1 MKLVTL
7 GPKGTFSHQAA
18 KRAHKKAEIVFA
30 DNIDAVFFRL
40 GEKDIQEA
48 LVPFKNTRSGFV
60 EETVVNLMKYDFSI
74 RGKAKEKVTH
84 LLAGKG
90 KIEDAKSLLAHPHAF
105 EQCKDT
111 LDTLGVHCKVVE
123 TLSNGHSAMQLKLDQ
138 KGETL
143 AIVSPLAAEIY
154 KLPILKEHIEDD
166 PENTTTF
173 LLIGKELKKGS
184 GNDCSAF
191 LIFSDPLK
199 AVENQIRLLA
209 KEKKC
214 EVLELENLLL
224 QEGHTPLYF
233 MEMTGHIFEEKVQ
246 DVIANLKQKFLL
258 KHLGSYE
265 RPNHS

>member
-7 GPKGTFSHQAA
+7 GPKGTFSHQAS
-18 KRAHKKAEIVFA
+18 KKAHKNAEIVFA
-30 DNIDAVFFRL
+30 DSIDAVFFRL
-40 GEKDIQEA
+40 GEKEIQEA
-48 LVPFKNTRSGFV
+48 VVPIQNNRSGFV

-74 RGKAKEKVTH
+74 RGCLTEKITH
-84 LLAGKG
+84 FLAGKG
-90 KIEDAKSLLAHPHAF
+90 KPEEAKSLLAHPHAF
-105 EQCKDT
+105 AQCKET
-111 LDTLGVHCKVVE
+111 LDALGVHCKVVE

-138 KGETL
+138 KGETI

-154 KLPILKEHIEDD
+154 KLPVLKEHIEDD
-166 PENTTTF
+166 PENATTF
-173 LLIGKELKKGS
+173 LIIGKEVKKAT

-199 AVENQIRLLA
+199 AVENQIRALA

-214 EVLELENLLL
+214 EVLKLENLLL

-246 DVIANLKQKFLL
+246 EVIANLKQKFLL

-265 RPNHS
+265 RPNHT